1 MLRICWVCGVMGSVA
16 VKGWPAMSEML
27 GFSRTV
33 VEKIRISISEV
44 ESAHGSTRGSL
55 VRSRGK
61 WSARWPVKDRTV
73 AEVAKSYDLVPQT
86 VGSWVKK

>member
-1 MLRICWVCGVMGSVA
+1 MRICWVCGVMGAVA

-33 VEKIRISISEV
+33 VEKFCISGSEV
-44 ESAHGSTRGSL
+44 GSAHGSTRGS
-55 VRSRGK
+55 VVCSRSK

-86 VGSWVKK
+86 VGNWVKK

>member
-1 MLRICWVCGVMGSVA
+1 MGTSARKLHIEVLGV
-16 VKGWPAMSEML
+16 
-27 GFSRTV
+27 SRTV
-33 VEKIRISISEV
+33 VEKICISGSEV
-44 ESAHGSTRGSL
+44 GSAHGSTRGSL

-86 VGSWVKK
+86 VGNWVKK